1 MFEMFLIN
9 LMSVNLAQLN
19 IFWKLVHAIHLN
31 QPPKGF
37 PRAKRILWKFSF
49 SGCFPK
55 AKKKQCDQKFQTFL
69 IKLTSVNWHL
79 GVGWWMRL
87 TETSNQ
93 SVSKS

>member
-9 LMSVNLAQLN
+9 LAPVNLVQLH
-19 IFWKLVHAIHLN
+19 IFWKLVHAIHLK

-55 AKKKQCDQKFQTFL
+55 AKKKQCDQKVSDISDQ
-69 IKLTSVNWHL
+69 IDVGKLASWR
-79 GVGWWMRL
+79 RL
-87 TETSNQ
+87 
-93 SVSKS
+93 VDAFD